1 MKLSANERTKETKS
15 DINQLRRNG
24 KIPAI
29 LYAPGHSGVLLA
41 IDNAEFQAALRAIK
55 PGQLPTTVFTLNSGG
70 KQRKAVVKDI
80 QYHPTT
86 YDVMHLDLQELVKD
100 VLVNVKVPISCTG
113 VVDCAGIK
121 LGGFL
126 RQVIRF
132 VKVECLPDAIP
143 SEFIIDVRDLG
154 IKQTKRLR
162 DLNMPKGVRPL
173 APMDE
178 VVVVIAKR

>member
-1 MKLSANERTKETKS
+1 MKLSANERTSQKKS

-29 LYAPGHSGVLLA
+29 LYSPGHQGVLLA
-41 IDNAEFQAALRAIK
+41 LDNAEFQAAMRAIK
-55 PGQLPTTVFTLNSGG
+55 SGQLPTTVFTLDSGG
-70 KQRKAVVKDI
+70 KQRKAVIKDI

-86 YDVMHLDLQELVKD
+86 YDVLHLDLQELVKS
-100 VLVNVKVPISCTG
+100 VPVTVKVPISCTG
-113 VVDCAGIK
+113 VADCVGIK

-132 VKVECLPDAIP
+132 VKVECLPELIP
-143 SEFIIDVRDLG
+143 SEFVIDVKELG

-162 DLNMPKGVRPL
+162 DLDLPKGVRPL

>member
-1 MKLSANERTKETKS
+1 MKLIANERSSEKKS
-15 DINQLRRNG
+15 DIHQLLRAG

-29 LYAPGHSGVLLA
+29 LYSPGHQGKLLTV
-41 IDNAEFQAALRAIK
+41 DNAEFKAAMRQIK
-55 PGQLPTTVFTLNSGG
+55 AGQLPTTVFTLDSGG
-70 KQRKAVVKDI
+70 KSRKAIIKDI

-86 YDVMHLDLQELVKD
+86 YDVIHLDFQELVKD
-100 VLVNVKVPISCTG
+100 ANVTVKVPISCIG
-113 VVDCAGIK
+113 VADCVGIK

-132 VKVECLPDAIP
+132 VKVECFPDLIP
-143 SEFIIDVRDLG
+143 SEFIIDVKDLG

-162 DLNMPKGVRPL
+162 DLDIPKGVKAL

>member
-1 MKLSANERTKETKS
+1 MKLSANERKSQTKS
-15 DINQLRRNG
+15 DILQLRRAG

-29 LYAPGHSGVLLA
+29 LYAPGQQGQTLSV
-41 IDNAEFQAALRAIK
+41 DNAEFKAAMREIK
-55 PGQLPTTVFTLNSGG
+55 AGQLPTTVFTLDFGG
-70 KQRKAVVKDI
+70 KPRKAVIKDI

-86 YDVMHLDLQELVKD
+86 YDVIHLDFQELVKD
-100 VLVNVKVPISCTG
+100 VLVNVKVPISCIG
-113 VVDCAGIK
+113 VADCVGIK

-132 VKVECLPDAIP
+132 VKVECLPHLIP
-143 SEFIIDVRDLG
+143 QEFVIDVKDLS

-162 DLNMPKGVRPL
+162 DLSMPEGVKPL